1 MRERIVAGALAV
13 CLPFVSACFDVEQA
27 MKLQKDMSGEVGFSM
42 TVNMEPMVLFMLK
55 MQREMSNQK
64 GEPTAA
70 EIEKAKKEFLAS
82 GKTKTT
88 TSTAQKEQM
97 EKSLP
102 AGVKLLSS
110 SVKEDGLKITA
121 KFNLAFDHVSKLAD
135 IQMQGKPDPAAKP
148 GPPNPFDRPF
158 PGLKVTDE
166 GKTLLMTMEAT
177 NPAAEQK
184 EQSSQMN
191 MSAGGPEADRG
202 FVQGPA
208 RRFPHRDP
216 DGRRRA
222 QCDAEGR
229 PGAALGVRPQ
239 DAEQDDQGA
248 ARRGHQGSLQEVGY

>member
-1 MRERIVAGALAV
+1 MRQRIVAGALAV

-191 MSAGGPEADRG
+191 MSAEDLKLIEDSFKGLRVAFRIDTPMDVVEHNATRKEGQALLWEYDLKTLNKMTKE
-202 FVQGPA
+202 QL
-208 RRFPHRDP
+208 
-216 DGRRRA
+216 
-222 QCDAEGR
+222 AEGIK
-229 PGAALGVRPQ
+229 VRFKK
-239 DAEQDDQGA
+239 
-248 ARRGHQGSLQEVGY
+248 